1 MESMGKT
8 DERGARFSVAGV
20 EGGERNEMTSIYW
33 MARGA
38 QQPSRV
44 HALVSTFCFR

>member
-8 DERGARFSVAGV
+8 DKRGARFSVAGV

-38 QQPSRV
+38 QEPSLV
-44 HALVSTFCFR
+44 HALVSSFRFR